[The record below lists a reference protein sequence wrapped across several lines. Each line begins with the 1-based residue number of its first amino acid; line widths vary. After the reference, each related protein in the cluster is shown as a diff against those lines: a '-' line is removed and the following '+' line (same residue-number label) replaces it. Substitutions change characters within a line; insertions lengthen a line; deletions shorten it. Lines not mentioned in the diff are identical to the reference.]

1 MARVSMVTRTIVTT
15 EVEVLCMNV
24 EKVVV
29 EPTTFTVLG
38 GILEESAMLKK
49 LKTIHETDTFKL
61 VHITK
66 MKEIENLYGLTEEEF
81 VKIAKPLDPDTRKVI
96 ESPITEEEQQEQTTE
111 QTTEEQA

>member
-1 MARVSMVTRTIVTT
+1 
-15 EVEVLCMNV
+15 
-24 EKVVV
+24 
-29 EPTTFTVLG
+29 
-38 GILEESAMLKK
+38 
-49 LKTIHETDTFKL
+49 
-61 VHITK
+61 